1 MRMMVVMMMLL
12 LMMMMVVMIPP
23 CNHSSTSSPPAR
35 LIYLLANRMCPQ
47 AKSMCVIIVIINI
60 KEHLSHGCHHQ
71 HAYPRIDWCPI
82 LSSATNLFVLKTN
95 GNWKKMANIG

>member
-23 CNHSSTSSPPAR
+23 AITRPPPPPPAR

-60 KEHLSHGCHHQ
+60 KEHLS
-71 HAYPRIDWCPI
+71 PI